1 MEFEK
6 LSTEQ
11 VNEESKNLDRLSP
24 LEAAKLMNKMD
35 RLAADAVEKA
45 LPQIARAVEE
55 IAKRMKAG
63 GRLIYIG
70 AGTSGRLGVLDAS
83 ECPPTFGTDESQ
95 VVGLIAGGDTALR
108 HAVER
113 AEDKPELAVEDLK
126 GLGLSEKDCVV
137 GISASGYAPYC
148 VGGLDFA
155 REKGALAIALS
166 CNSGAIQSQH
176 ADIAIE
182 MPTGAEILSGSTRLR
197 AGTAT
202 KMALNMLT
210 TLTMVQLGKVY
221 GNLMVDMVPTNQ
233 KLQDRAIRI
242 VQKALDIKDKADAEK
257 TLEQA
262 GGDVKVAIVMSS
274 CGVDVLSAL
283 DALKNADGFVRRAQE
298 TLNNHRSG
306 NF

>member
-11 VNEESKNLDRLSP
+11 VNEASKNLDVLSP
-24 LEAAKLMNKMD
+24 LEAARLMNQMD

-45 LPQIARAVEE
+45 LPEIAQAVEG
-55 IAKRMKAG
+55 IAKRMKRG

-83 ECPPTFGTDESQ
+83 ECPPTFGTDESR

-108 HAVER
+108 HAVEK
-113 AEDKPELAVEDLK
+113 AEDKPELAVADLK
-126 GLGLSEKDCVV
+126 EIALNEKDCVV

-148 VGGLDFA
+148 VGGLDYA

-166 CNSGAIQSQH
+166 CNSGALQSQH

-242 VQKALDIKDKADAEK
+242 VQKALEIESKADAK
-257 TLEQA
+257 KALDDA
-262 GGDVKVAIVMSS
+262 GGDVKAAIVMRS
-274 CGVDVLSAL
+274 CGVDAVSAKA
-283 DALKNADGFVRRAQE
+283 ALLCADGSVRRAMDSLTADKQ
-298 TLNNHRSG
+298 
-306 NF
+306 

>member
-1 MEFEK
+1 MKFES

-11 VNEESKNLDRLSP
+11 VNEQSRDLDILTP
-24 LEAAKLMNKMD
+24 LEAARLMNRMD
-35 RLAADAVEKA
+35 RQAADAVEQA
-45 LPQIARAVEE
+45 LPQIAEAVEK
-55 IAKRMKAG
+55 IAARMRTG

-83 ECPPTFGTDESQ
+83 ECPPTFGTDEGL
-95 VVGLIAGGDTALR
+95 VVGLIAGGDYALR

-113 AEDKPELAVEDLK
+113 AEDKPELAVEALK
-126 GLGLSEKDCVV
+126 EIGFNEKDVLV

-148 VGGLDFA
+148 VGGLDYA
-155 REKGALAIALS
+155 RSLGAFTIGLS
-166 CNSGAIQSQH
+166 CNQNAIQSQH

-221 GNLMVDMVPTNQ
+221 GNLMVDMRPTNQ
-233 KLQDRAIRI
+233 KLQDRAVRI
-242 VQKALDIKDKADAEK
+242 VQKALNMEDKAEADAL
-257 TLEQA
+257 LESA
-262 GGDVKVAIVMSS
+262 GRDVKTAIVMRS
-274 CGVDVLSAL
+274 CGVDREKAREAL
-283 DALKNADGFVRRAQE
+283 EKNGGFVRRAQAS
-298 TLNNHRSG
+298 LLAGRQ
-306 NF
+306 